1 MASAFP
7 PGALTLTL
15 GVTAGTEAFTIPG
28 FSIPEQPLPLA
39 INVIGHINALSTPA
53 ITIDNIPLNLHAIGG
68 VGPVDIVGG
77 NVPGVAG
84 VREFDHRPV
93 LGLL

>member
-1 MASAFP
+1 MIGPIHINTGFSIPVTFSYSTPALTLFP
-7 PGALTLTL
+7 VGLSIPTEPLTLTL

-53 ITIDNIPLNLHAIGG
+53 ITIDNIP
-68 VGPVDIVGG
+68 
-77 NVPGVAG
+77 
-84 VREFDHRPV
+84 
-93 LGLL
+93 

>member
-1 MASAFP
+1 MIGPIHINTGFSIPVTFSYSTPALTLSRLASAFP

-53 ITIDNIPLNLHAIGG
+53 ITIDNIP
-68 VGPVDIVGG
+68 
-77 NVPGVAG
+77 
-84 VREFDHRPV
+84 
-93 LGLL
+93 